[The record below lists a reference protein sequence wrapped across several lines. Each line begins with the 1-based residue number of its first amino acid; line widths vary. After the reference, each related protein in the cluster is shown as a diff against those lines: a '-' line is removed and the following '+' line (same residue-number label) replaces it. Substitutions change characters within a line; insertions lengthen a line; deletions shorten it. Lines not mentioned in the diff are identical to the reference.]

1 MAAFIKSTDC
11 FVLCKWRSIAV
22 IIVMVCL
29 MIGQSGCTGIFDS
42 TKSEVRIAKKVLKE
56 KYNEDFEIIT
66 LGGRWG
72 TLTNDTFTVKCYPV
86 SDPDCIFKAE
96 IQKEGHYV
104 FDEYVST
111 RVCKRLK
118 TEIEEMMNGVQVS
131 AYIEAVPSSND
142 GTDSNVSYEEFVKE
156 NKVHFGIFLVIGDS
170 YESVS
175 GSVET
180 LVEKYPCLK
189 DSGSR
194 VLYWE
199 NVSSEKINEFDKL
212 AKEATVFNGTMQE
225 LLGEEPTIVE
235 LQTEY

>member
-1 MAAFIKSTDC
+1 MQNTRSNMK
-11 FVLCKWRSIAV
+11 KWRSIAV

-131 AYIEAVPSSND
+131 VYVHAVPSSND

-156 NKVHFGIFLVIGDS
+156 NKVHFGIYLVIRDS

>member
-1 MAAFIKSTDC
+1 MQNTRSNMK
-11 FVLCKWRSIAV
+11 KWRSIAV

-199 NVSSEKINEFDKL
+199 NVSSEKINEFDEL
-212 AKEATVFNGTMQE
+212 AKEATTFNGTMQA
-225 LLGEEPTIVE
+225 LLEHPPIIVE

>member
-1 MAAFIKSTDC
+1 MQNTRSNMK
-11 FVLCKWRSIAV
+11 KWRSIAV

-86 SDPDCIFKAE
+86 SDTDCIFKAE

-104 FDEYVST
+104 YDEYVST

-131 AYIEAVPSSND
+131 VYVHAVPSSND

-156 NKVHFGIFLVIGDS
+156 NKVHFGIYLVIRDS

-199 NVSSEKINEFDKL
+199 NVSSEKINEFDEL
-212 AKEATVFNGTMQE
+212 AKEATTFNGTMQA
-225 LLGEEPTIVE
+225 LLEHPPIIVE

>member
-1 MAAFIKSTDC
+1 MQNTRSNMK
-11 FVLCKWRSIAV
+11 KWRSIAV

>member
-1 MAAFIKSTDC
+1 MRNLRRIT
-11 FVLCKWRSIAV
+11 V
-22 IIVMVCL
+22 IMVMVCL

-66 LGGRWG
+66 LGGHWG

-86 SDPDCIFKAE
+86 SDPDCCFKAE
-96 IQKEGHYV
+96 IQKVGLYV

-131 AYIEAVPSSND
+131 VYVHAVPSSND

-156 NKVHFGIFLVIGDS
+156 NKVHFGIYLVIRDS

-199 NVSSEKINEFDKL
+199 NVSSEKINEFDEL
-212 AKEATVFNGTMQE
+212 AKEATTFNGTMQA
-225 LLGEEPTIVE
+225 LLEHPPIIVE

>member
-1 MAAFIKSTDC
+1 MQNTRSNMK
-11 FVLCKWRSIAV
+11 KWRSIAV

-104 FDEYVST
+104 YDEYVST

-131 AYIEAVPSSND
+131 VYVHAVPSSND

>member
-1 MAAFIKSTDC
+1 MRNLRRIT
-11 FVLCKWRSIAV
+11 V
-22 IIVMVCL
+22 IMVMVCL

-66 LGGRWG
+66 LGGHWG

-111 RVCKRLK
+111 RICKRLK

-131 AYIEAVPSSND
+131 AYIEALPSSND
-142 GTDSNVSYEEFVKE
+142 GTDSNFYPIVGRDTTIGYESIYYLTQEQYDDA
-156 NKVHFGIFLVIGDS
+156 VIGGKVRIS
-170 YESVS
+170 
-175 GSVET
+175 
-180 LVEKYPCLK
+180 LK
-189 DSGSR
+189 G
-194 VLYWE
+194 
-199 NVSSEKINEFDKL
+199 K
-212 AKEATVFNGTMQE
+212 
-225 LLGEEPTIVE
+225 
-235 LQTEY
+235 

>member
-1 MAAFIKSTDC
+1 MQNTRSNMK
-11 FVLCKWRSIAV
+11 KWRSIAV

-131 AYIEAVPSSND
+131 AYIEALPSSND
-142 GTDSNVSYEEFVKE
+142 GTDSNFYPIVGRDTTIGYESIYYLTQEQYDDA
-156 NKVHFGIFLVIGDS
+156 VIGGKVRIS
-170 YESVS
+170 
-175 GSVET
+175 
-180 LVEKYPCLK
+180 LK
-189 DSGSR
+189 G
-194 VLYWE
+194 
-199 NVSSEKINEFDKL
+199 K
-212 AKEATVFNGTMQE
+212 
-225 LLGEEPTIVE
+225 
-235 LQTEY
+235 